1 MLGSNLIM
9 TCLKDLIVITRY
21 HIHSTIGLWY
31 DLLQHASDSF
41 YKQLAFRHK
50 HFNLTVK

>member
-21 HIHSTIGLWY
+21 QIQLIYGMISFNMQVILFTSS
-31 DLLQHASDSF
+31 LLLGINISI
-41 YKQLAFRHK
+41 
-50 HFNLTVK
+50 

>member
-21 HIHSTIGLWY
+21 QIHSTIGLWY

-41 YKQLAFRHK
+41 LQAACFWA
-50 HFNLTVK
+50 